1 VGSAHTRTS
10 GRERHDLSYLAGL
23 DGLRAVAVL
32 AVIAFHAQIL
42 HVDGGFL
49 GVEVFFVI
57 SGYLITS
64 LLVAE
69 HEKTGT
75 VSLRG
80 FWLRRARRLIPA
92 LCALWVVVVAISATL
107 APDAFA
113 GTKADLPGAVF
124 FVSNWSRI
132 VRHQSY
138 FMAIERPPLLLHL
151 WSLAIEEQFYL
162 VWPIAFA
169 CLGARLP
176 GRWLAAAAA
185 ALAVASAAWMAALH
199 DPTRDPSAIYYR
211 TDTRLSGLL
220 IGMALAAVVRPRTL
234 ASVTR
239 PRTLA
244 SVTRPRTLAS
254 VTRPRTL
261 ASTPRE
267 PAARPA
273 ARAGGALLG
282 VAGLL
287 ACAVLA
293 WAFMRLDASSALV
306 YRGGFLLVD
315 VATAVLI
322 AAAVRPSGWMGRV
335 LGASPLAWI
344 GRRSYGIYL
353 WHWPIFALTR
363 PFLDVDLD
371 GARLFVLRAVATLVV
386 SELCYRFVETPLRR
400 ADLGMMLRALGGSSA
415 VQRTRAWRA
424 VGALAIVAG
433 LTAALLSGGP
443 VRAAGGEVG
452 APASRSVL
460 ADSAPLGNGHAADP
474 GLAGASGASAS
485 TAGRGLAIDPSWPKT
500 LTLLTDSV
508 TLGVKGALP
517 AALADWKVEV
527 VGRPALMVKQVVPEF
542 LRGRSVGSVVVVGL
556 AYNSLFEKNRRN
568 YDRWAAIWDREAET
582 LLSDLAARG
591 AKKVVWV
598 TLREPTPE
606 VVTDRGR
613 SQYGLYAWFFPY
625 VNERIHALADRHPE
639 VGIADWKAVSDVPGV
654 TYDLIHLSSAGV
666 KLMTSTI
673 TSAVLGPS

>member
-1 VGSAHTRTS
+1 VNYSRTVGSAHTSTS
-10 GRERHDLSYLAGL
+10 GGESHDLSYLAGL
-23 DGLRAVAVL
+23 DGLRAVALL
-32 AVIAFHAQIL
+32 AVVAFHAQIL

-75 VSLRG
+75 ISLRG

-92 LCALWVVVVAISATL
+92 LCALWVAVVAISATL
-107 APDAFA
+107 APDAFES
-113 GTKADLPGAVF
+113 TKADLPGAVF
-124 FVSNWSRI
+124 FFSNWSRI

-138 FMAIERPPLLLHL
+138 FMAVERPPLLLHL

-176 GRWLAAAAA
+176 RRWLAAGAVAI
-185 ALAVASAAWMAALH
+185 AVASAAWMAALY

-220 IGMALAAVVRPRTL
+220 IGMALAVVVRPRTL
-234 ASVTR
+234 TSGLR
-239 PRTLA
+239 PRTLT
-244 SVTRPRTLAS
+244 SVVRPRTLTS
-254 VTRPRTL
+254 GLRPRSVL
-261 ASTPRE
+261 GP
-267 PAARPA
+267 
-273 ARAGGALLG
+273 GGALLG

-287 ACAVLA
+287 ACLVLT
-293 WAFMRLDASSALV
+293 WAFVGLDDSSALV
-306 YRGGFLLVD
+306 YRGGFLVVD

-322 AAAVRPSGWMGRV
+322 AAAVRPSGWVGRA
-335 LGASPLAWI
+335 LGVSPLAWI

-371 GARLFVLRAVATLVV
+371 GPRLLAVRVAVTLVV

-400 ADLGMMLRALGGSSA
+400 IDLGVTLRALGGSSP

-424 VGALAIVAG
+424 VGAVAIVVGA
-433 LTAALLSGGP
+433 TAALLSGGP

-452 APASRSVL
+452 AAASRSVL
-460 ADSAPLGNGHAADP
+460 ADSAPLGQRRADP
-474 GLAGASGASAS
+474 GVAGTSTAGPAAS
-485 TAGRGLAIDPSWPKT
+485 TAGRGVAIDPSWPKT

-508 TLGVKGALP
+508 TLGVKTALP
-517 AALADWKVEV
+517 AALVDWKVEV

-598 TLREPTPE
+598 TLREPSPE

-625 VNERIHALADRHPE
+625 VNERIHALAERHPDL
-639 VGIADWKAVSDVPGV
+639 GLADWKAVSNVPGV

-666 KLMTSTI
+666 KLMTATI